1 MRNLNAL
8 RQKRAKALSDAQ
20 AIDAKAHGENRDIN
34 GEERAQFEAFMAEY
48 TALGDQIQRGEMLER
63 EELHLAELTNEQVDQ
78 NSGGEY
84 RGASG
89 GHRTESQVRAEQEL
103 RAWNGWCAGNA
114 RAEELRALQVD
125 QDASGGYLQT
135 PQQVVSQLLKA
146 VDNLVFIRQLGKV
159 FRVPNAESLG
169 VPSLD
174 ADPADPTRTTELLVG
189 NEDSTMAF
197 GKRKLTPTPYAINL
211 RVSKTM
217 LRKIPNAGSLVESR
231 MNYKMAVV
239 DESVFMNG
247 DGANE
252 PLGLFTASAN
262 GISTA
267 RDIST
272 DMTTTAPTF
281 DGLMAM
287 KYALNE
293 AYWSM
298 PSTRWLFHPD
308 TMLKIAKIKDGEGR
322 YMLRENV
329 GQGEADTIFGI
340 PVALS
345 RYAPNTLTAGLY
357 FGLLGDLSYYWIA
370 DSLDIRIER
379 DESVYRLTDQVGF
392 FARAENDGMPVL
404 AEAFVRGK
412 LASS

>member
-63 EELHLAELTNEQVDQ
+63 EALHLAETTNEQVDQ
-78 NSGGEY
+78 NSGGEQ
-84 RGASG
+84 RGA
-89 GHRTESQVRAEQEL
+89 TPEAEL
-103 RAWNGWCAGNA
+103 RARQYKAYEGWLRNGVVGAEF
-114 RAEELRALQVD
+114 RAMQVD
-125 QDASGGYLQT
+125 QDVTGGYLQT
-135 PQQVVSQLLKA
+135 PQQMVEQLLKA
-146 VDNLVFIRQLGKV
+146 VDNKVFMRQLGTV
-159 FRVPNAESLG
+159 YRVPNAESLG

-174 ADPADPTRTTELLVG
+174 ADPADPTRTTEILTG
-189 NEDSTMAF
+189 DEDSTMAL
-197 GKRKLTPTPYAINL
+197 GKRKLTPTPFAIRL
-211 RVSKTM
+211 KSSQTL
-217 LRKIPNAGSLVESR
+217 LRKVPSAGALIESR
-231 MNYKMAVV
+231 LAYKMGVV
-239 DESVFMNG
+239 DENCFLNG

-252 PLGLFTASAN
+252 PLGLFTASNN

-267 RDIST
+267 RDINT
-272 DMTTTAPTF
+272 DMTTTSPTF

-293 AYWSM
+293 AYWNA
-298 PSTRWLFHPD
+298 PATRWLFHPD

-357 FGLLGDLSYYWIA
+357 FGILGDMSYYWIA
-370 DSLDIRIER
+370 DSLDLRIQRVNEL
-379 DESVYRLTDQVGF
+379 YAATDQVGF